1 MTKIRKNTFIFFI
14 ALGFMAVNCLKS
26 FATPA
31 LEFSISFDKTVYKK
45 VDPIN
50 IEYKLKNISKSSV
63 YINKRFFVNSE
74 KSNGKERE
82 IYFNITSP
90 SKGKLVF
97 KQELETG
104 LPKSDYF
111 VLLKADEE
119 IVSERPRN
127 VKYYF
132 EFDETGQYEIVGV
145 YQNSCGEE
153 IGLDVYKE
161 KVVSEKLFIIV
172 TE

>member
-1 MTKIRKNTFIFFI
+1 
-14 ALGFMAVNCLKS
+14 VNCLKS
-26 FATPA
+26 FAAPA
-31 LEFSISFDKTVYKK
+31 LEFSISFDKTEYKK
-45 VDPIN
+45 GDSIN
-50 IEYKLKNISKSSV
+50 VEYKIENISKSPFYV
-63 YINKRFFVNSE
+63 NKRFFVNSE

-90 SKGKLVF
+90 SKEKLVF

-111 VLLKADEE
+111 VLLNADEE
-119 IVSERPRN
+119 IASERPRN

-132 EFDETGQYEIVGV
+132 EFDVTGQYEIVGV